1 MLTFSENV
9 LVNWPAEKSH
19 PPYGECDFDSQG
31 TDQSCCE
38 TIETQCRA
46 GNTMCGRF
54 SLKADLEDIQS
65 RFELFQDDLAHSP
78 SYNIAPTQPVLAVT
92 SGDGRMASHL
102 RWGLIPPWSKNAE
115 VGNRLINARAET
127 VAERPSFRTALARR
141 RCSSWPTGSNC
152 RGPAYFHPLRPI
164 GVVPGPGVVSNMRT
178 CLPAAGNGPTGLWR
192 GHPGAGRGLVF

>member
-1 MLTFSENV
+1 
-9 LVNWPAEKSH
+9 
-19 PPYGECDFDSQG
+19 
-31 TDQSCCE
+31 
-38 TIETQCRA
+38 
-46 GNTMCGRF
+46 MCGRF

-192 GHPGAGRGLVF
+192 GHPGGGARPGILTQWRKTRFGAAGRGPLWGRGRPYRGLAGLRGLCGHPGASGAYYGA